1 MANKSRKNKQRGGWN
16 LMVKNPNDRRAYK
29 ALILNEFKIKYEQLI
44 QEGYKSEEAF
54 EALENYISHLEIEAK
69 SKDMDKSKQWFFFT
83 PDEVS
88 KTKSEITDCANTDRK
103 DFKDYVSDLKTV
115 YKFRQE
121 KWSPEVRDKIEKLLQ
136 DLCPKISLDANDLP
150 FTDAQEELPGSQEYL
165 PVVNNQYKTQNE
177 PIAPVIAKVGRRHV
191 SYYQPYDP
199 FKSTYKTAG
208 SKQKSRRRNRRVS
221 QRKRR

>member
-1 MANKSRKNKQRGGWN
+1 MTNKSRKNKQRGGWN
-16 LMVKNPNDRRAYK
+16 LMANNPNDRRAYK
-29 ALILNEFKIKYEQLI
+29 ALILNEFKLKYEKLI
-44 QEGYKSEEAF
+44 QEGYKEEEAF
-54 EALENYISHLEIEAK
+54 EALKNNINRLELEAI
-69 SKDMDKSKQWFFFT
+69 SKDLDKSKQFFFFT

-88 KTKSEITDCANTDRK
+88 KTKSEITDCANTNRK

-150 FTDAQEELPGSQEYL
+150 FTDAQEELPRSQEYL
-165 PVVNNQYKTQNE
+165 PVVKNHYKTQNE
-177 PIAPVIAKVGRRHV
+177 PIAPVIAKVGRKQV
-191 SYYQPYDP
+191 LYYQPYDP

-208 SKQKSRRRNRRVS
+208 SKQKSRRHNRRVS